1 MGAWETE
8 DEGTDPVVSLPTRNP
23 SIRNRSRNQSRA
35 SRKSRRS
42 TTPTNRSGSS
52 SPPPLPVEW
61 SDKRASK
68 NISIDDNIGILD
80 PLDPRRFTPTLHAS
94 LVSEILSLRR
104 DQEENLKIIEGLET
118 SLQTTRQESESLQ
131 TTLLNTTKESRS
143 LKRQLALLEGG
154 TSSALDQLAKERDEA
169 VESANDT
176 KKRLETT
183 QKKLRNQEEDIERVH
198 QQWTKE
204 KDGWEEEKR
213 KLEVRIHVAESR
225 LKVVLDEVTAFQAAQ
240 TTASLDRPKS
250 AAGSETGQ
258 ENDGASVRTLSLTNS
273 IRFSTV
279 SAMMKPNGNTL
290 ADELGFDGDF
300 EDESDYGGRQSVL
313 SNRGHMRTTSRD
325 SAFVRFSSRES
336 GHMRN
341 GSRDTLFSIKTHR
354 RHQSTESLLRSASI
368 NRGKLSLNQSTLDRL
383 EGAVI
388 KEDEEL
394 QPQTPKPTYVDTGIQ
409 YSPPPSPKIAPIEPS
424 TPQPALTIS
433 HQLYERP
440 SDVDSPPRTD
450 TESEPNPRRKR
461 VHLGGPLSIKPPN
474 TQNLMVNGST
484 QTMAEPL
491 SPPRT
496 PKLPVQES
504 LPTPQ
509 ATPSTMVTSCTQTD
523 IPSVQLQPPGVES
536 PSYTIPSISIIPPSS
551 RPASPCEPLLPPL
564 SKDFGCQVSMP
575 ARVSMQSTAVQTDE
589 IRVDLRLA
597 KLPAH
602 LHPSALI
609 SRPVSPAVSS
619 VDHHTEEPRQF
630 TPVPGNLPPRNPRRL
645 TNKPSVSEIPSSPP
659 IAASP
664 VLEDMHDTYP
674 GNNDD
679 GPLSHYD
686 APMRRPKRISSLFAG
701 FNGHSSDE
709 EDFMNPADQSDSEYC
724 TALSAPRPMTNSSFG
739 KRSSE
744 STAQMSSR
752 EQTFSQRTAGVRNT
766 LRGLEEEENDTPDVF
781 DSVSIFHQRDS
792 RDLSLVR
799 TASRRSGRST
809 ASKANGMRRAAL
821 IQSGI
826 VSHRDSLART
836 PSFTTDAAEP
846 PFPIPKRASSRKPV
860 NTSSPS
866 EGRGVTPMRSNEGG
880 IHRRGSSRGPY
891 RANSIRKARPPSAIS
906 RKRSQRRTS
915 RSPPPFMP
923 PTQAPDSPDLPPL
936 PRNAISNPK
945 KTDRSQRSTM
955 TANIDDLPGRPASTS
970 SNQSTSVV
978 DAIAK
983 TMVGEWMFK
992 YVRRRKSFGMTD
1004 KNGDDSSNDRHKRWV
1019 WIAPY
1024 ERAILWSSK
1033 QPSSGSAL
1041 LGKSGRKLVI
1051 QSVLDVKDENP
1062 APKGSGPLFDRSILI
1077 LTPQRALKF
1086 TAVNAERHYLWLTA
1100 LSFLAHS
1107 NQAIPENLAV
1117 PDPDPQPEVFELPKP
1132 RPAAVPPPVQAPTSV
1147 PVPKPKARRPIRDSI
1162 RLTKAK
1168 AALIQTEHDRSFPLQ
1183 MDEDSAV
1190 PPSIPTFRPTL
1201 AESYS
1206 FNPVVMHSRE
1216 ESYDSTIPPA
1226 IPRFN
1231 ERNLHHAALHNRKR
1245 SSTGGYLPPPISHR
1259 GFPGPMGGG
1268 SSHAPSDS
1276 TAGMSVAGSSDIFS
1290 NAGAPSVM
1298 GSSILGSSGMTWG
1311 TGSVSRVSEASSR
1324 PSAPNF
1330 FDAIGTVRMEA
1341 FIQPMAFTKY
1351 DDDQES
1357 YRYTAR
1363 RRSKEF
1369 RRRHSRSWQRDSI
1382 LSGNTRITLGS
1393 DPIEDYGYDRDDPF
1407 KGF

>member
-8 DEGTDPVVSLPTRNP
+8 DEGTDPAVSLPTRNP

-42 TTPTNRSGSS
+42 ITPTNRSGSS
-52 SPPPLPVEW
+52 SPPPLPADWVDKG
-61 SDKRASK
+61 SKRASK
-68 NISIDDNIGILD
+68 AISIDDNISI
-80 PLDPRRFTPTLHAS
+80 LDPRRFTPTLHAS

-104 DQEENLKIIEGLET
+104 DQEEKLKVIEGLET
-118 SLQTTRQESESLQ
+118 SLQTTREESESLQ

-143 LKRQLALLEGG
+143 LKRQIALLEGG
-154 TSSALDQLAKERDEA
+154 TSSALDQLTKERDEA

-204 KDGWEEEKR
+204 KDMWEQEKR

-240 TTASLDRPKS
+240 ATASLDRPKS

-279 SAMMKPNGNTL
+279 SGMMKPNGKTL
-290 ADELGFDGDF
+290 ADELDFDGDY

-313 SNRGHMRTTSRD
+313 SNRGHMRITSRD

-336 GHMRN
+336 GHMRH

-354 RHQSTESLLRSASI
+354 RHRSSESLLRSASI

-409 YSPPPSPKIAPIEPS
+409 YSPPASSRIVPTDPW
-424 TPQPALTIS
+424 TPQPALTPS
-433 HQLYERP
+433 HQPYEKP

-450 TESEPNPRRKR
+450 TESEPNSRRKR
-461 VHLGGPLSIKPPN
+461 VNLGGPLSIKPPN
-474 TQNLMVNGST
+474 SQNLMVNGAT

-496 PKLPVQES
+496 PKWPGQDS

-509 ATPSTMVTSCTQTD
+509 ATPSSMVTSFTQTEV
-523 IPSVQLQPPGVES
+523 PSVQLQPIGLES

-551 RPASPCEPLLPPL
+551 RPASPCEPFLEPL

-575 ARVSMQSTAVQTDE
+575 ARVPMQSTAVQTEE

-597 KLPAH
+597 KLPTH
-602 LHPSALI
+602 LHPSAII

-619 VDHHTEEPRQF
+619 VDQHAEGARQF

-645 TNKPSVSEIPSSPP
+645 TNKHSSSEIPSSPP

-664 VLEDMHDTYP
+664 SLENMHDAYP
-674 GNNDD
+674 GSNDD
-679 GPLSHYD
+679 GPLSYYD
-686 APMRRPKRISSLFAG
+686 APVRRPRRIGSLFAD

-709 EDFMNPADQSDSEYC
+709 EEFMDPADQSDSEYR
-724 TALSAPRPMTNSSFG
+724 TALSAPRPVTNSSFG
-739 KRSSE
+739 KRSSG
-744 STAQMSSR
+744 STAPMSSP
-752 EQTFSQRTAGVRNT
+752 EHTFLQRTAGVHNT
-766 LRGLEEEENDTPDVF
+766 LHGLEEEENDPSDVF

-826 VSHRDSLART
+826 VSHSLART
-836 PSFTTDAAEP
+836 LSHTTDTVEP
-846 PFPIPKRASSRKPV
+846 PFPIPKRASSKNPV
-860 NTSSPS
+860 STSSPS
-866 EGRGVTPMRSNEGG
+866 EGRGATPVRSNEG

-891 RANSIRKARPPSAIS
+891 RANSIRKARPPSAVS
-906 RKRSQRRTS
+906 RKRSQRRGS

-923 PTQAPDSPDLPPL
+923 PTQASDSHDLPPL
-936 PRNAISNPK
+936 PRNIVSNPK
-945 KTDRSQRSTM
+945 KTDRSQRSTT
-955 TANIDDLPGRPASTS
+955 TAQTDDLPGRPTS
-970 SNQSTSVV
+970 NSSQSTSVV

-1062 APKGSGPLFDRSILI
+1062 APKGSGPLFHRSILI

-1107 NQAIPENLAV
+1107 TQAIPENLAV
-1117 PDPDPQPEVFELPKP
+1117 PTPDPQPEVFELSKPK
-1132 RPAAVPPPVQAPTSV
+1132 PAAVPPPAQAPTSV
-1147 PVPKPKARRPIRDSI
+1147 PVPKAKARRPIRDSI

-1168 AALIQTEHDRSFPLQ
+1168 AAVIETEPDRSFPLR
-1183 MDEDSAV
+1183 MSEDSAV

-1201 AESYS
+1201 AESYN
-1206 FNPVVMHSRE
+1206 FNPVVMHNRE

-1231 ERNLHHAALHNRKR
+1231 ERNLHAALHNRKR
-1245 SSTGGYLPPPISHR
+1245 SSTGGYLPPPISYR
-1259 GFPGPMGGG
+1259 GLSGPMSGG

-1357 YRYTAR
+1357 YRYMAR

-1369 RRRHSRSWQRDSI
+1369 RRRHSRSWHRDSI

-1407 KGF
+1407 RGF

>member
-8 DEGTDPVVSLPTRNP
+8 DEGTDPVVTLPMRNP

-52 SPPPLPVEW
+52 SPPPLPADW
-61 SDKRASK
+61 SDKGSKRASK
-68 NISIDDNIGILD
+68 AMSTDENISI
-80 PLDPRRFTPTLHAS
+80 LDPRRFTPTLHAS

-104 DQEENLKIIEGLET
+104 DQEEKLKIIEGLET
-118 SLQTTRQESESLQ
+118 SLQKTQKESESLQ

-176 KKRLETT
+176 KKRLENT
-183 QKKLRNQEEDIERVH
+183 QKKLRNQEEDVERVH
-198 QQWTKE
+198 QQWAKE
-204 KDGWEEEKR
+204 KDEWEEEKR

-225 LKVVLDEVTAFQAAQ
+225 LKVVLEEVTAFQAAQ
-240 TTASLDRPKS
+240 TAASLDRPKS

-279 SAMMKPNGNTL
+279 SAMMKPNGTL
-290 ADELGFDGDF
+290 ADELGFDGDY

-325 SAFVRFSSRES
+325 SAFVRFSGRES

-388 KEDEEL
+388 KEDEVL
-394 QPQTPKPTYVDTGIQ
+394 QTQTAKPTYVDTGIQ
-409 YSPPPSPKIAPIEPS
+409 YSPPPSPKMAPVEPS
-424 TPQPALTIS
+424 TPEPTTLS
-433 HQLYERP
+433 HHLYERP
-440 SDVDSPPRTD
+440 SDVDSPPRTG
-450 TESEPNPRRKR
+450 TESEPNQRRKR
-461 VHLGGPLSIKPPN
+461 VQLGGPLSIKPPSSH
-474 TQNLMVNGST
+474 NLMVNGST
-484 QTMAEPL
+484 QTMVEPL

-496 PKLPVQES
+496 PKLPIPDS

-509 ATPSTMVTSCTQTD
+509 ATPSTMVTSSTQTD
-523 IPSVQLQPPGVES
+523 IPAVELHSPDVES
-536 PSYTIPSISIIPPSS
+536 STYSIPVISIIPPSS
-551 RPASPCEPLLPPL
+551 RPASICEPLLPPL

-575 ARVSMQSTAVQTDE
+575 ARVTMQSTGVQTEE

-602 LHPSALI
+602 LHPSAII

-619 VDHHTEEPRQF
+619 VDHHAEEARQF

-645 TNKPSVSEIPSSPP
+645 TNKRSVSEIPSSPP
-659 IAASP
+659 IPASV
-664 VLEDMHDTYP
+664 VLEDMHDAYP

-686 APMRRPKRISSLFAG
+686 APIRRPHRISSLFAG

-709 EDFMNPADQSDSEYC
+709 EDFMDPADQSDSEYR

-739 KRSSE
+739 KRSSG
-744 STAQMSSR
+744 STALMSSP
-752 EQTFSQRTAGVRNT
+752 EQTFSQRAAGVVSP
-766 LRGLEEEENDTPDVF
+766 LRGLEEEENDATDIF
-781 DSVSIFHQRDS
+781 DSVSIFHQQRDS
-792 RDLSLVR
+792 RDLTLIR
-799 TASRRSGRST
+799 TASRRSGRSI
-809 ASKANGMRRAAL
+809 ASKTNGIRRAAL
-821 IQSGI
+821 VQSGI
-826 VSHRDSLART
+826 ASHSLARS
-836 PSFTTDAAEP
+836 PSFKEAAEP
-846 PFPIPKRASSRKPV
+846 PFPIPKRASSRKPL
-860 NTSSPS
+860 NGNSTS
-866 EGRGVTPMRSNEGG
+866 ETRGVTPMRSTDG

-891 RANSIRKARPPSAIS
+891 RANSIRKARPPSAVS
-906 RKRSQRRTS
+906 RKRSQRRAS

-923 PTQAPDSPDLPPL
+923 PTQAPESPGLPPL
-936 PRNAISNPK
+936 PRNVISNPK
-945 KTDRSQRSTM
+945 KTDRSQRSAATV
-955 TANIDDLPGRPASTS
+955 NIDELPGRPASNS
-970 SNQSTSVV
+970 SQSTSVV

-1107 NQAIPENLAV
+1107 TQAIPENLAV
-1117 PDPDPQPEVFELPKP
+1117 PDPSPQPEVFELPKP
-1132 RPAAVPPPVQAPTSV
+1132 KPVAVPLPVQAPTSV

-1168 AALIQTEHDRSFPLQ
+1168 AAIILADPDRGFPPQ
-1183 MDEDSAV
+1183 MDEDSAM
-1190 PPSIPTFRPTL
+1190 PPSIPTFRPTM
-1201 AESYS
+1201 AESYN
-1206 FNPVVMHSRE
+1206 FNPMVIHNHNRE

-1231 ERNLHHAALHNRKR
+1231 ERNLHAALHNRKR
-1245 SSTGGYLPPPISHR
+1245 SSTGGYLPPPISYR
-1259 GFPGPMGGG
+1259 GFSGPMGG

-1290 NAGAPSVM
+1290 NAGASSVM
-1298 GSSILGSSGMTWG
+1298 GSSGMTWG
-1311 TGSVSRVSEASSR
+1311 TGSVSRVSESSSR

-1357 YRYTAR
+1357 YRYMNR

>member
-8 DEGTDPVVSLPTRNP
+8 EETDPVVSLPARNP

-52 SPPPLPVEW
+52 SPPPLPADW
-61 SDKRASK
+61 SDKGSKRASK
-68 NISIDDNIGILD
+68 DISIDDNISI
-80 PLDPRRFTPTLHAS
+80 LDPRRFTPTLHAS

-104 DQEENLKIIEGLET
+104 DQDEKLKIIEGLET
-118 SLQTTRQESESLQ
+118 SLQKTQKESDSLQ
-131 TTLLNTTKESRS
+131 TTLLNTTKETRS

-176 KKRLETT
+176 KKRLETA

-204 KDGWEEEKR
+204 KDEHEEEKR
-213 KLEVRIHVAESR
+213 KLEVRVHVAESR
-225 LKVVLDEVTAFQAAQ
+225 LKLVLDEVTAFQAAQ
-240 TTASLDRPKS
+240 TSATLDRPKS

-279 SAMMKPNGNTL
+279 SAMMKPTGNTL
-290 ADELGFDGDF
+290 ADELDFDGDY

-325 SAFVRFSSRES
+325 SAFVRFLGRES

-383 EGAVI
+383 EGSVI

-394 QPQTPKPTYVDTGIQ
+394 QPQIPKPTYVDTGIQ
-409 YSPPPSPKIAPIEPS
+409 YSPPPSPKIASIEPS
-424 TPQPALTIS
+424 TPQPALALS

-450 TESEPNPRRKR
+450 TESELNQKRKR
-461 VHLGGPLSIKPPN
+461 VHLGGPLSIKTPN
-474 TQNLMVNGST
+474 TQNLMVNGAT
-484 QTMAEPL
+484 QTNAEPL

-504 LPTPQ
+504 LPIPQ
-509 ATPSTMVTSCTQTD
+509 ATPSTMVTSSTQTD
-523 IPSVQLQPPGVES
+523 IPSVQLQPPAPES

-564 SKDFGCQVSMP
+564 SKDFGCQVNMP
-575 ARVSMQSTAVQTDE
+575 ARVSMTSTAVQTEE

-602 LHPSALI
+602 LHPSAI
-609 SRPVSPAVSS
+609 MSRPVSPAVSS
-619 VDHHTEEPRQF
+619 VDQHVEKARQF

-645 TNKPSVSEIPSSPP
+645 TNKHSVSEIPSSPP
-659 IAASP
+659 VVASP
-664 VLEDMHDTYP
+664 VLEDMYDAYP
-674 GNNDD
+674 GINDD

-686 APMRRPKRISSLFAG
+686 APMRRLYRISSLFAG

-709 EDFMNPADQSDSEYC
+709 EDFMDPADHSDSEYC

-739 KRSSE
+739 KRSSG
-744 STAQMSSR
+744 SGALMSSP
-752 EQTFSQRTAGVRNT
+752 EQTFSQRTAGVLNT
-766 LRGLEEEENDTPDVF
+766 LRRLEEKEINTPDVF
-781 DSVSIFHQRDS
+781 DSVSIFHQRDN
-792 RDLSLVR
+792 RDLALVR

-821 IQSGI
+821 VQSGI
-826 VSHRDSLART
+826 VSHSLART

-846 PFPIPKRASSRKPV
+846 PFPIPKRASSRKPL
-860 NTSSPS
+860 NASSPS
-866 EGRGVTPMRSNEGG
+866 EGRGVTRMRSSEG

-891 RANSIRKARPPSAIS
+891 RANSIRKARPPSAVS
-906 RKRSQRRTS
+906 RKRSQRRAS

-945 KTDRSQRSTM
+945 KTDSLGRSTAA
-955 TANIDDLPGRPASTS
+955 ANMDDLPGRPTS
-970 SNQSTSVV
+970 NSNQSTSVV

-992 YVRRRKSFGMTD
+992 YVRRRKSFGMMD
-1004 KNGDDSSNDRHKRWV
+1004 KNGDDSSNERHKRWV

-1041 LGKSGRKLVI
+1041 LGKSGRKLII

-1062 APKGSGPLFDRSILI
+1062 APKGSGPLFNRSILI

-1086 TAVNAERHYLWLTA
+1086 TAIDAERHYLWLTA

-1117 PDPDPQPEVFELPKP
+1117 PDPNPQPEVFELPKP
-1132 RPAAVPPPVQAPTSV
+1132 KPVAVPPTAQAPTSV

-1168 AALIQTEHDRSFPLQ
+1168 AAIIPTGPDRIFPLQ
-1183 MDEDSAV
+1183 NDEDDAV

-1201 AESYS
+1201 AESYD
-1206 FNPVVMHSRE
+1206 FNPVVMHNRE

-1231 ERNLHHAALHNRKR
+1231 DRNLHAALHNRKR
-1245 SSTGGYLPPPISHR
+1245 SSTGGYLPPPISYR
-1259 GFPGPMGGG
+1259 GFSGPMGG

-1311 TGSVSRVSEASSR
+1311 TGSVSRVSETSSR
-1324 PSAPNF
+1324 PSVPNF

-1357 YRYTAR
+1357 YRHMNR